1 MKNKQGFLPN
11 LLNKYGIRK
20 LSAGTASL
28 LIGATLVF
36 GINGQVKA
44 AETDNTFSQN
54 EDNKTNDS
62 KSSDEELVKSEDDQ
76 ISNTSADTT
85 LESEFEQNNNP
96 SSIEESTNRND
107 EDTLSQRTST
117 ETETDTHVKSADNQ
131 TTNETTNKNDDNAT
145 TNHTE
150 NTSDESTYQSD
161 DLNTTQHD
169 NSNTNQD
176 TQSTLNPT
184 SKESSNKDEATS
196 STPKES
202 TNIEKTSLSNDTNHQ
217 TTDEVNHSDSN
228 NMTNSTPNDIENEL
242 DTTQLTSHDE
252 SPSPQSDNFTGFT
265 NLMAT
270 PLNLRND
277 NSRINL
283 LAATEDTKPKTY
295 TKPNNSEYSYL
306 LNDLGYDATTVKENS
321 NLRHAGISQSQD
333 NTGSVIKLNLTK
345 WLSLQSNFVNGGKV
359 NLSFAQSDFYTQI
372 ESITLSG
379 VKMDTT
385 NNGQNW
391 SAPINGSTV
400 NSGEIG
406 SVTNHEILITLKNSQ
421 TLSSLG
427 YSNNRPVYLTHT
439 WTTNDGAIAEESIQV
454 ASITPTLDSK
464 APNTTQKSGFTA
476 GRVINK
482 IKYDSSQ
489 KSIKSVHTFK
499 PNENFLQT
507 DYRAVLYVKEQV
519 NKELIPYIDPN
530 SVKLYVS
537 DPDGKPIS
545 QDRYV
550 NGSIDNDGLFDSS
563 KINEISIKNNNTS
576 DQLSNARTSLDKNVF
591 FGTLGQSRSYTISY
605 KLKDGYTLESV
616 ASKVSARETFDS
628 WMEVDYL
635 DSYDSGAP
643 NKRLFGSYASSY
655 IDMIDRI
662 APVAPKANNITT
674 EDTSIKGT
682 AEADTNINLT
692 FSDGRTL
699 NGKVDTN
706 GNFSITIP
714 SDYVLTGKETIKI
727 TSIDKGDNVSPAITI
742 SVIDKTPPAVKAI
755 SNKTQEVNTA
765 FNPFIIEATD
775 NSGDKV
781 MHDVR
786 GLPAGVTFNNS
797 SNMIS
802 GTPTDVGSYTVTVI
816 SRDVKGNETETSF
829 KINVVDT
836 TKPTVESVADQTQEV
851 NTEIEPIKIE
861 ATDNSGQ
868 AVTNKVEG
876 LPDGV
881 TFDEATNTISG
892 TPNEVGSY
900 TVTVT
905 TTDESG
911 NSETTTFTI
920 DVEDTTKPTVEDIA
934 DQTQEVNTEIT
945 PITIESEDNSG
956 RAVMNKVEGLPD
968 GVTFDET
975 TNTISGTP
983 NEVGSY
989 DIKVTTTDESGN
1001 SETTTFTINVEDTTK
1016 PTVEDIADQT
1026 QEVNTEI
1033 TPITIE
1039 SEDNS
1044 GQAVTNKVDGLPNG
1058 VTFDEATNT
1067 ISGTPN
1073 EVGSYDIKVT
1083 TTDESGNV
1091 TETTFTIDVEDTTK
1105 PTVESVA
1112 DQTQEVNTEITPI
1125 TIESED
1131 NSDQAVTNK
1140 VEGLPD
1146 GVTFDETTNTI
1157 SGTPSEVGSYTVTVT
1172 TTDESGNSETTTF
1185 TINVEDT
1192 TKPTVESVAD
1202 QTQEVNTE
1210 ITPITIESEDNS
1222 GQAVTNKVEGL
1233 PDGVTFDEATN
1244 TISGTPSEVGRYDVT
1259 VTTTDESGNSETT
1272 TFSINVEDT
1281 TKPTVE
1287 SVADQTQEVNTEI
1300 TPITIESE
1308 DNSDQ
1313 AVTNKV
1319 EGLPDGVTFDE
1330 TTNTISGTPSEVGSY
1345 TVTVT
1350 TTDESGNSETTTF
1363 TINVEDTTKPT
1374 VESVA
1379 DQTQEV
1385 NTEITPI
1392 TIESEDN
1399 SGQAVTNKV
1408 EGLPDGVTFDEAT
1421 NTISGTPSEVGRY
1434 DVTVTTTDE
1443 SGNSETT
1450 TFSINVEDTTK
1461 PTVEDIADQTQ
1472 EVNTEIEPIKI
1483 EATDNSGQA
1492 VTNKVEGLPAGV
1504 TFDEATNTISGTPNE
1519 VGSYTVTVTTTD
1531 ESGNSET
1538 TTFTIDVKDTTKP
1551 TVESVANQTQEV
1563 NTEIEPIK
1571 IEARD
1576 NSGQAVTNK
1585 VDGLPNGVT
1594 FDETTNTIS
1603 GTPSEV
1609 GSYDIKVTTTDESG
1623 NATETTFTIDVEDT
1637 TKPTVESVADQKQE
1651 VNTEIEPIKIEATD
1665 NSGQA
1670 VTNKVDGLPAGVTFD
1685 EATNTISGTPS
1696 EVGSYTVTVTT
1707 TDESGNATETTFTI
1721 DVEDTTKPTVE
1732 DIADQTQEV
1741 NTEITPIKIEATDN
1755 SGQGVTNKVEG
1766 LPDGVTF
1773 DEAMNTIS
1781 GTPSEVSSYDITV
1794 TTTDESGNSETT
1806 TFTIDVK
1813 DTTKPTVESVADQKQ
1828 EVNTEIEP
1836 IKIEATDNS
1845 GQAVTNKVDGLPA
1858 GVTFDE
1864 ATNTISGTPS
1874 EVGSYT
1880 VTVTTTDESG
1890 NATETTFTI
1899 DVEDTTKP
1907 TVESVADQTQEV
1919 NTEITPITI
1928 ESEDNSG
1935 QAVTNKVEGLPDG
1948 VTFDE
1953 ATNTIS
1959 GTPSEVGSYDITV
1972 TTTDESGNSE
1982 TTTFTIDVEDTT
1994 KPTVESVVDQT
2005 QEVNTEIT
2013 PIKIEATDNSGQ
2025 TVMNKVEGLPDG
2037 VTFDEATNT
2046 ISGTPS
2052 EVGSYTVTVTTTD
2065 ESGNA
2070 TEITFTINVEDTTKP
2085 TVEDIA
2091 DQTQEVNTEITP
2103 IKIEATDNSGQGV
2116 TNKVDG
2122 LPDGVTFDEATNTI
2136 SGTPNEVGSYTV
2148 TVTTTDES
2156 GNATET
2162 TFTINV
2168 EDTTKPTVE
2177 SVVDQT
2183 QEVNTEITPINIE
2196 ATDNSGQA
2204 VTNKVEGLPNGVT
2217 FDETTNTISG
2227 TPNEVGSYGITVTT
2241 TDESGNVTE
2250 TTFTIDVEDTTKP
2263 TVESVADQTQEVNTE
2278 ITPITIESED
2288 NSGQAVTNKVEGLP
2302 DGVTF
2307 DETTNTIS
2315 GTPNEVGSYGITVT
2329 TTDESGNATE
2339 ITFTINVEDTTK
2351 PTVEDIADQTQE
2363 VNTEITPIKIEA
2375 TDNSGQG
2382 VTNKVD
2388 GLPDGVTFDEA
2399 TNTISGTPN
2408 EVGSYTV
2415 TVTTTDES
2423 GNATE
2428 TTFTINVEDTTK
2440 PTVESVVDQTQEVNT
2455 EITPINIEATDNSGQ
2470 AVTNKVE
2477 GLPNGVTFD
2486 ETTNT
2491 ISGTPNE
2498 VGSYGITVTTTDES
2512 GNVTETTFTIDV
2524 EDITKPTVESVADQT
2539 QEINT
2544 EIEPIKIEATDNS
2557 GQVVTNKVDGLPDG
2571 VTFDEATNT
2580 ISGTPNEVGSYGIT
2594 VTTTDES
2601 GNVTETTFTIDVKDT
2616 TKPTVESIA
2625 NQTQEV
2631 NTEITPITI
2640 ESEDNSGQ
2648 AVTNKVEG
2656 LPDGVTFDEATNTIS
2671 GTPSEVGSYTVTVT
2685 TTDESGNATET
2696 TFTINVE
2703 DTTKPTVESVADQTQ
2718 EVNTEIEPIKIE
2730 ATDNSGQMV
2739 TNKVDGLPDGLTF
2752 DEATNTISGTPNE
2765 VGSYGITVTTTDES
2779 GNVTE
2784 TTFTIDVK
2792 DTTKPTVESVA
2803 DQTQEVNT
2811 EIEPIKI
2818 EAKDNSGQAV
2828 TNKVEGLP
2836 DGVTFD
2842 EATNTISGTP
2852 NEVGSYDIK
2861 VTTTDES
2868 GNETETTFTIDVED
2882 TTKPTVESVA
2892 DQTQEVNTEIT
2903 PITIESEDNSGQAIT
2918 NKVEGLPDGVTFD
2931 EATNTIS
2938 GTPNE
2943 VGRYDITVTTT
2954 DESGNETETTF
2965 TINVE
2970 DTTKP
2975 TVESIANQTQEVN
2988 TEITPITIE
2997 SEDNSGQAVTNKV
3010 DGLPDGVTFDE
3021 ATNTISGTPSEVGS
3035 YTVTVTTTDES
3046 GNETETTFT
3055 INVEDTTKPTVES
3068 VADQT
3073 QEVNTEIEPIKIEA
3087 TDNSGQAVTN
3097 KVDGLPDG
3105 LTFDEA
3111 TNTISGTP
3119 NEVGSYG
3126 ITVTT
3131 TDESGNE
3138 TETTFTIDV
3147 KDTTKPTVESV
3158 ADQTQEVNTEIEP
3171 IKIEAKD
3178 NSGQAVTNKVEGLP
3192 DGVTFDEATNTIS
3205 GTPSEVGSYTV
3216 TVTTTDESGNSET
3229 TTFTIEVK
3237 DTTKPTVE
3245 DIADQTQ
3252 EVNTEI
3258 EPIKI
3263 EAKDNSGQAVTNKV
3277 DGLPAGVT
3285 FDEATNTISGTP
3297 TEVGKYLI
3305 TITTIDKDGNTATT
3319 TLTINIIDTTAPE
3332 QPTINK
3338 VTENSTEVSGR
3349 GEPGTIVEVT
3359 FPDGNKVEGKVDSDG
3374 NYHIQVP
3381 SETTLKG
3388 GQPLQVIAIDK
3399 AGNKSESTTTTVIDT
3414 TAPEQPTINKVTEN
3428 STEVSGRG
3436 EPGTIVEVTFPDGN
3450 KVEGK
3455 VDSDGNYHIQ
3465 VPSETTLKGGQPLQ
3479 VIAIDKAGNKS
3490 ESTTTTV
3497 IDTTAPEQP
3506 TINKVTENSTEV
3518 SGRGEPGTIV
3528 EVTFPDGNKVE
3539 GKVDSDGNYHI
3550 QIPSDEKFKV
3560 GQQLIVKVVDEEG
3573 NVSEPS
3579 IATVHEE
3586 DKNSEKPGTVTDT
3599 VTKNNSKSL
3608 KHKASEQQSYHNK
3621 SEKIMSVNK
3630 PTKIVEKDMSTYD
3643 YSRYS
3648 KDISNKNNKSATFEQ
3663 QNVSD
3668 INNNQYSRNKVNQP
3682 VKKSRTNEINKDL
3695 PQTGE
3700 ENLNKSTLFGTLVAS
3715 LGALLLFFK
3724 RRKKDEDGKE

>member
-150 NTSDESTYQSD
+150 STSDESTYQSD

-605 KLKDGYTLESV
+605 KLKDGYTLESI

-802 GTPTDVGSYTVTVI
+802 GTPTDVGLYTVTVI

-868 AVTNKVEG
+868 TVMNKVEG

-892 TPNEVGSY
+892 TPSEVGSY

-911 NSETTTFTI
+911 N
-920 DVEDTTKPTVEDIA
+920 A
-934 DQTQEVNTEIT
+934 
-945 PITIESEDNSG
+945 
-956 RAVMNKVEGLPD
+956 
-968 GVTFDET
+968 
-975 TNTISGTP
+975 
-983 NEVGSY
+983 
-989 DIKVTTTDESGN
+989 
-1001 SETTTFTINVEDTTK
+1001 
-1016 PTVEDIADQT
+1016 
-1026 QEVNTEI
+1026 
-1033 TPITIE
+1033 
-1039 SEDNS
+1039 
-1044 GQAVTNKVDGLPNG
+1044 
-1058 VTFDEATNT
+1058 
-1067 ISGTPN
+1067 
-1073 EVGSYDIKVT
+1073 
-1083 TTDESGNV
+1083 
-1091 TETTFTIDVEDTTK
+1091 TETTFTINVEDTTK

-1125 TIESED
+1125 KIEARD
-1131 NSDQAVTNK
+1131 NSGQAVTNK

-1185 TINVEDT
+1185 TIDVKDT
-1192 TKPTVESVAD
+1192 TKPTVEDIVD

-1222 GQAVTNKVEGL
+1222 G
-1233 PDGVTFDEATN
+1233 
-1244 TISGTPSEVGRYDVT
+1244 
-1259 VTTTDESGNSETT
+1259 
-1272 TFSINVEDT
+1272 
-1281 TKPTVE
+1281 
-1287 SVADQTQEVNTEI
+1287 
-1300 TPITIESE
+1300 
-1308 DNSDQ
+1308 Q

-1363 TINVEDTTKPT
+1363 TIDVEDTTKPT

-1379 DQTQEV
+1379 DQKQEV
-1385 NTEITPI
+1385 NTEIEPI
-1392 TIESEDN
+1392 KIEATDN
-1399 SGQAVTNKV
+1399 SGQGVTNKV
-1408 EGLPDGVTFDEAT
+1408 DGLPAGVTFDEAT
-1421 NTISGTPSEVGRY
+1421 NTISGTPSEVGSY
-1434 DVTVTTTDE
+1434 DIKVTTTDE

-1450 TFSINVEDTTK
+1450 TFTIDVEDTTK

-1472 EVNTEIEPIKI
+1472 EVNTEITPIKI
-1483 EATDNSGQA
+1483 EATDNSGQ
-1492 VTNKVEGLPAGV
+1492 T
-1504 TFDEATNTISGTPNE
+1504 
-1519 VGSYTVTVTTTD
+1519 
-1531 ESGNSET
+1531 
-1538 TTFTIDVKDTTKP
+1538 
-1551 TVESVANQTQEV
+1551 
-1563 NTEIEPIK
+1563 
-1571 IEARD
+1571 
-1576 NSGQAVTNK
+1576 VTNK
-1585 VDGLPNGVT
+1585 VDGLPDGVT
-1594 FDETTNTIS
+1594 FDEATNTIS

-1637 TKPTVESVADQKQE
+1637 SKPTVESVADQTQE
-1651 VNTEIEPIKIEATD
+1651 VNTEITPIKIEARD

-1696 EVGSYTVTVTT
+1696 EVGSYDVTVTT
-1707 TDESGNATETTFTI
+1707 TDESGNATEITFTI
-1721 DVEDTTKPTVE
+1721 NVEDTTKPTVE

-1773 DEAMNTIS
+1773 DETTNTISGTPNEVGSYTVTVTTTDESGNATETTFTIDVEDTTKPTVESIADQTQEINTEIEPIKIEATDNSGQGVTNKVDGLPAGVTFDETTNTIS
-1781 GTPSEVSSYDITV
+1781 GTPSKVGSYDITV

-1806 TFTIDVK
+1806 TFTINVE
-1813 DTTKPTVESVADQKQ
+1813 DTTKPTVESVADQTQEVNTEIEPIKIEAKDNSGQAVTNKVDGLPAGVTYDEVTNTISGTPSEVGSYTVTVTTTDESGNATETTFTIDVKDTTKPTVEDIADQKQEVNTEIEPIKIEATDNSGQAVTNKVEGLPDGVTFDETTNTISGTPSETGSYTVTVTTTDESGNSETTTFTIDVEDTTKPTVESVADQTQEVNTEITPIKIEARDNSGQTVTNKVDGLPNGVTFDETTNTISGTPSEVGSYDIKVTTTDESGNETETTFTIDVEDTTKPTVKDIADQTQ

-1935 QAVTNKVEGLPDG
+1935 QAVTNKVDGLPDG

-1953 ATNTIS
+1953 AANTIS
-1959 GTPSEVGSYDITV
+1959 GTPSEVGSYDIKV
-1972 TTTDESGNSE
+1972 TTTDESGNATE
-1982 TTTFTIDVEDTT
+1982 TTFTIDVEDTS
-1994 KPTVESVVDQT
+1994 KPTVESVANQT

-2025 TVMNKVEGLPDG
+2025 T
-2037 VTFDEATNT
+2037 
-2046 ISGTPS
+2046 
-2052 EVGSYTVTVTTTD
+2052 
-2065 ESGNA
+2065 
-2070 TEITFTINVEDTTKP
+2070 
-2085 TVEDIA
+2085 
-2091 DQTQEVNTEITP
+2091 
-2103 IKIEATDNSGQGV
+2103 
-2116 TNKVDG
+2116 
-2122 LPDGVTFDEATNTI
+2122 
-2136 SGTPNEVGSYTV
+2136 
-2148 TVTTTDES
+2148 
-2156 GNATET
+2156 
-2162 TFTINV
+2162 
-2168 EDTTKPTVE
+2168 
-2177 SVVDQT
+2177 
-2183 QEVNTEITPINIE
+2183 
-2196 ATDNSGQA
+2196 
-2204 VTNKVEGLPNGVT
+2204 
-2217 FDETTNTISG
+2217 
-2227 TPNEVGSYGITVTT
+2227 
-2241 TDESGNVTE
+2241 
-2250 TTFTIDVEDTTKP
+2250 
-2263 TVESVADQTQEVNTE
+2263 
-2278 ITPITIESED
+2278 
-2288 NSGQAVTNKVEGLP
+2288 
-2302 DGVTF
+2302 
-2307 DETTNTIS
+2307 
-2315 GTPNEVGSYGITVT
+2315 
-2329 TTDESGNATE
+2329 
-2339 ITFTINVEDTTK
+2339 
-2351 PTVEDIADQTQE
+2351 
-2363 VNTEITPIKIEA
+2363 
-2375 TDNSGQG
+2375 
-2382 VTNKVD
+2382 
-2388 GLPDGVTFDEA
+2388 
-2399 TNTISGTPN
+2399 
-2408 EVGSYTV
+2408 
-2415 TVTTTDES
+2415 
-2423 GNATE
+2423 
-2428 TTFTINVEDTTK
+2428 
-2440 PTVESVVDQTQEVNT
+2440 
-2455 EITPINIEATDNSGQ
+2455 
-2470 AVTNKVE
+2470 
-2477 GLPNGVTFD
+2477 
-2486 ETTNT
+2486 
-2491 ISGTPNE
+2491 
-2498 VGSYGITVTTTDES
+2498 
-2512 GNVTETTFTIDV
+2512 
-2524 EDITKPTVESVADQT
+2524 
-2539 QEINT
+2539 
-2544 EIEPIKIEATDNS
+2544 
-2557 GQVVTNKVDGLPDG
+2557 
-2571 VTFDEATNT
+2571 
-2580 ISGTPNEVGSYGIT
+2580 
-2594 VTTTDES
+2594 
-2601 GNVTETTFTIDVKDT
+2601 
-2616 TKPTVESIA
+2616 
-2625 NQTQEV
+2625 
-2631 NTEITPITI
+2631 
-2640 ESEDNSGQ
+2640 
-2648 AVTNKVEG
+2648 
-2656 LPDGVTFDEATNTIS
+2656 
-2671 GTPSEVGSYTVTVT
+2671 
-2685 TTDESGNATET
+2685 
-2696 TFTINVE
+2696 
-2703 DTTKPTVESVADQTQ
+2703 
-2718 EVNTEIEPIKIE
+2718 
-2730 ATDNSGQMV
+2730 
-2739 TNKVDGLPDGLTF
+2739 
-2752 DEATNTISGTPNE
+2752 
-2765 VGSYGITVTTTDES
+2765 
-2779 GNVTE
+2779 
-2784 TTFTIDVK
+2784 
-2792 DTTKPTVESVA
+2792 
-2803 DQTQEVNT
+2803 
-2811 EIEPIKI
+2811 
-2818 EAKDNSGQAV
+2818 V

-2868 GNETETTFTIDVED
+2868 GNATETTFTINVED
-2882 TTKPTVESVA
+2882 TTKPTVEDIA

-2903 PITIESEDNSGQAIT
+2903 PITIESEDNSGQAVT
-2918 NKVEGLPDGVTFD
+2918 NKVDGLPAGVTFDEATNTINGTPSEVGSYDVTVTTTDESGNSETTIFTIDVKDTTKPTVESVADQTQEVNTEIEPIKIEARDNSGQAVTNKVDGLPAGVTFD

-2943 VGRYDITVTTT
+2943 VGSYDIKVTTTDESGNSETTIFTIDVKDTTKPTVESVADQTQEVNTEIESIKIEARDNSGQAVTNKVDGLPAGVTFDEATNTISGTPNEVGSYDIKVTTTDESGNSETTIFTIDVKDTTKPTVESVADQTQEVNTEIESIKIEARDNSGQAVTNKVDGLPAGVTFDEATNTISGTPSEVGSYTVTVTTT
-2954 DESGNETETTF
+2954 DESGNSETTTFTIDVEDTTKPTVEDIADQTQEVNTEIDPIKIEATDNSGQAITNKVDGLPDGVTFDEVTNTISGTPSKVGSYTVTVTTTDESGNSETTTFTIDVEDTSKPTVESVADQTQEVNTEIEPIKIEATDNSGQAVTNKVDGLPDGVTFDETTNTISGTPSEVGSYDVTVTTTDESGNATETTF

-3046 GNETETTFT
+3046 GNSETTTFT
-3055 INVEDTTKPTVES
+3055 IEVKDTTKPTVES

-3105 LTFDEA
+3105 VTFDEA

-3131 TDESGNE
+3131 TDESGNV

-3399 AGNKSESTTTTVIDT
+3399 AGNKSET
-3414 TAPEQPTINKVTEN
+3414 
-3428 STEVSGRG
+3428 
-3436 EPGTIVEVTFPDGN
+3436 
-3450 KVEGK
+3450 
-3455 VDSDGNYHIQ
+3455 
-3465 VPSETTLKGGQPLQ
+3465 
-3479 VIAIDKAGNKS
+3479 
-3490 ESTTTTV
+3490 TTTTV

>member
-150 NTSDESTYQSD
+150 STSDESTYQSD

-464 APNTTQKSGFTA
+464 APNTTQESGFTA

-507 DYRAVLYVKEQV
+507 DYRAVLYIKEQV

-868 AVTNKVEG
+868 AVTNKVDG
-876 LPDGV
+876 LPNGV

-911 NSETTTFTI
+911 N
-920 DVEDTTKPTVEDIA
+920 A
-934 DQTQEVNTEIT
+934 TE
-945 PITIESEDNSG
+945 
-956 RAVMNKVEGLPD
+956 
-968 GVTFDET
+968 
-975 TNTISGTP
+975 
-983 NEVGSY
+983 
-989 DIKVTTTDESGN
+989 
-1001 SETTTFTINVEDTTK
+1001 TTFTINVEDTTK
-1016 PTVEDIADQT
+1016 PTVESVVDQT

-1033 TPITIE
+1033 EPIKIE
-1039 SEDNS
+1039 ATDNS
-1044 GQAVTNKVDGLPNG
+1044 GQAVTNKVDGLPAG

-1067 ISGTPN
+1067 ISGTPS
-1073 EVGSYDIKVT
+1073 EVGSYDVTVT

-1091 TETTFTIDVEDTTK
+1091 TETTFTIDVVDTTK
-1105 PTVESVA
+1105 PTVESIA
-1112 DQTQEVNTEITPI
+1112 N
-1125 TIESED
+1125 
-1131 NSDQAVTNK
+1131 
-1140 VEGLPD
+1140 
-1146 GVTFDETTNTI
+1146 
-1157 SGTPSEVGSYTVTVT
+1157 
-1172 TTDESGNSETTTF
+1172 
-1185 TINVEDT
+1185 
-1192 TKPTVESVAD
+1192 

-1244 TISGTPSEVGRYDVT
+1244 TISGTPSEVGRYDIT
-1259 VTTTDESGNSETT
+1259 VTTIDESGNATETT
-1272 TFSINVEDT
+1272 FTIDVKDT

-1287 SVADQTQEVNTEI
+1287 SIANQTQEVNTEI
-1300 TPITIESE
+1300 EPIKIEAR
-1308 DNSDQ
+1308 DNSGQ

-1330 TTNTISGTPSEVGSY
+1330 ATNTISGTPNEVGRY
-1345 TVTVT
+1345 DIKVT
-1350 TTDESGNSETTTF
+1350 TTDESGNATETTF
-1363 TINVEDTTKPT
+1363 TIDVEDTTKPT
-1374 VESVA
+1374 VESIA

-1385 NTEITPI
+1385 NTEIDPI
-1392 TIESEDN
+1392 KIEATDN

-1434 DVTVTTTDE
+1434 DIKVTTTDESGNVTETTFTINVEDTTKPTVESIADQTQEVNTEITPIKIEARDNSGQAVTNKVEGLPDGVTFDEATNTISGTPSEVGSYDVTVTTTDE
-1443 SGNSETT
+1443 SGNATEI
-1450 TFSINVEDTTK
+1450 TFTINVEDTTK

-1472 EVNTEIEPIKI
+1472 EVNTEITPIKIEARDNSGQGVTNKVEGLPDGVTFDETTNTISGTPNEVGSYTVTVTTTDESGNATETTFTINVEDTTKPTVESVADQTQEVNTEITPIKIEARDNSGQAVTNKVEGLPDGVTFDEATNTISGTPSEVGSYDITVTTTDERGNATETTFTINVEDTTKPTVEDIANQTQEVNTEIDPIKI

-1504 TFDEATNTISGTPNE
+1504 TFDEATNTISGTPSE
-1519 VGSYTVTVTTTD
+1519 VGSYTVTVTTTDESGNATETTFTINVEDTTKPTVEDIADQTQEVNTEIEPIKIEARDNSGQAVMNKVEGLPNGVTFDETTNTISGTPSEVGSYDVTVTTTDESGNVTETTFTIDVEDTTKPTVEDIADQTQEVNTEIEPIKIEARDNSGQAVTNKVDGLPAGVTFDEATNTISGTPSEVGRYDITVTTIDESGNATETTFTIDVKDTTKPTVESIANQTQEVNTEIEPIKIEATDNSGQAVTNKVDGLPDGVTFDEATNTISGTPSEVGRYDITVTTTDESGNATETTFTIDVEDTTKPTVEDIADQTQEVNTEITPIKIEATDNSGQGVTNKVDGLPAGVTFDETTNTISGTPSEVGSYDITVTTTD

-1551 TVESVANQTQEV
+1551 TVESVADQTQEV

-1571 IEARD
+1571 IESED
-1576 NSGQAVTNK
+1576 NSGRAVMNK
-1585 VDGLPNGVT
+1585 VEGLPDGVT

-1623 NATETTFTIDVEDT
+1623 NATETTFTIDVKDTTKPTVESVADQTQEVNTEITPINIEATDNGGQAVTNKVDGLPDGVTFDETTNTISGTPSEVGSYDITVTTTDESGNSETTTFTIEVKDTTKPTVEDIADQTQEVNTEIEPIKIEAKDNSGQAVTNKVEGLPDGVTFDEATNTISGTPSEVGSYTVTVTTTDESGNATETTFTIDVEDTTKPTVEDIADQTQEVNTEITPIKIEATDNSGQTVTNKVEGLPDGVTFDEATNTISGTPSEVGRYDITVTTTDESGNATETTFTIDVEDT
-1637 TKPTVESVADQKQE
+1637 TKPTVESVADQTQE

-1670 VTNKVDGLPAGVTFD
+1670 VTNKVDGLPDGVTFDEVTNTISGTPSKVGSYTVTVTTTDESGNATETTFTIDVEDTTKPTVESVANQTQEVNTEIEPIKIEATDNSGQAVTNKVDGLPDGVTFDEATNTISGRPSEVGSYDITVTTTDESGNATETTFTIDVEDTTKPTVESVADQTQEVNTEIEPIKIEATDNSGQAVTNKVDGLPDGVTFDEATNTISGRPSEVGSYDITVTTTDESGNETTTFTIDVEDTSKPTVESVADQTQEVNTEITPIKIEATDNSGQTVTNKVEGLPDGVTFDEATNTISGTPSEVGRYDITVTTTDESGNVTETTFTIDVEDTTKPTVESVADQTQEVNTEITPINIEATDNGGQAVTNKVEGLPDGVTFD

-1755 SGQGVTNKVEG
+1755 SGQGVTNKVDG

-1773 DEAMNTIS
+1773 DET
-1781 GTPSEVSSYDITV
+1781 
-1794 TTTDESGNSETT
+1794 
-1806 TFTIDVK
+1806 
-1813 DTTKPTVESVADQKQ
+1813 
-1828 EVNTEIEP
+1828 
-1836 IKIEATDNS
+1836 
-1845 GQAVTNKVDGLPA
+1845 
-1858 GVTFDE
+1858 
-1864 ATNTISGTPS
+1864 TNTISGTPS

-1890 NATETTFTI
+1890 NA
-1899 DVEDTTKP
+1899 
-1907 TVESVADQTQEV
+1907 
-1919 NTEITPITI
+1919 
-1928 ESEDNSG
+1928 
-1935 QAVTNKVEGLPDG
+1935 
-1948 VTFDE
+1948 
-1953 ATNTIS
+1953 
-1959 GTPSEVGSYDITV
+1959 
-1972 TTTDESGNSE
+1972 
-1982 TTTFTIDVEDTT
+1982 
-1994 KPTVESVVDQT
+1994 
-2005 QEVNTEIT
+2005 
-2013 PIKIEATDNSGQ
+2013 
-2025 TVMNKVEGLPDG
+2025 
-2037 VTFDEATNT
+2037 
-2046 ISGTPS
+2046 
-2052 EVGSYTVTVTTTD
+2052 
-2065 ESGNA
+2065 
-2070 TEITFTINVEDTTKP
+2070 
-2085 TVEDIA
+2085 
-2091 DQTQEVNTEITP
+2091 
-2103 IKIEATDNSGQGV
+2103 
-2116 TNKVDG
+2116 
-2122 LPDGVTFDEATNTI
+2122 
-2136 SGTPNEVGSYTV
+2136 
-2148 TVTTTDES
+2148 
-2156 GNATET
+2156 
-2162 TFTINV
+2162 
-2168 EDTTKPTVE
+2168 
-2177 SVVDQT
+2177 
-2183 QEVNTEITPINIE
+2183 
-2196 ATDNSGQA
+2196 
-2204 VTNKVEGLPNGVT
+2204 
-2217 FDETTNTISG
+2217 
-2227 TPNEVGSYGITVTT
+2227 
-2241 TDESGNVTE
+2241 
-2250 TTFTIDVEDTTKP
+2250 
-2263 TVESVADQTQEVNTE
+2263 
-2278 ITPITIESED
+2278 
-2288 NSGQAVTNKVEGLP
+2288 
-2302 DGVTF
+2302 
-2307 DETTNTIS
+2307 
-2315 GTPNEVGSYGITVT
+2315 
-2329 TTDESGNATE
+2329 
-2339 ITFTINVEDTTK
+2339 
-2351 PTVEDIADQTQE
+2351 
-2363 VNTEITPIKIEA
+2363 
-2375 TDNSGQG
+2375 
-2382 VTNKVD
+2382 
-2388 GLPDGVTFDEA
+2388 
-2399 TNTISGTPN
+2399 
-2408 EVGSYTV
+2408 
-2415 TVTTTDES
+2415 
-2423 GNATE
+2423 
-2428 TTFTINVEDTTK
+2428 
-2440 PTVESVVDQTQEVNT
+2440 
-2455 EITPINIEATDNSGQ
+2455 
-2470 AVTNKVE
+2470 
-2477 GLPNGVTFD
+2477 
-2486 ETTNT
+2486 
-2491 ISGTPNE
+2491 
-2498 VGSYGITVTTTDES
+2498 
-2512 GNVTETTFTIDV
+2512 
-2524 EDITKPTVESVADQT
+2524 
-2539 QEINT
+2539 
-2544 EIEPIKIEATDNS
+2544 
-2557 GQVVTNKVDGLPDG
+2557 
-2571 VTFDEATNT
+2571 
-2580 ISGTPNEVGSYGIT
+2580 
-2594 VTTTDES
+2594 
-2601 GNVTETTFTIDVKDT
+2601 
-2616 TKPTVESIA
+2616 
-2625 NQTQEV
+2625 
-2631 NTEITPITI
+2631 
-2640 ESEDNSGQ
+2640 
-2648 AVTNKVEG
+2648 
-2656 LPDGVTFDEATNTIS
+2656 
-2671 GTPSEVGSYTVTVT
+2671 
-2685 TTDESGNATET
+2685 
-2696 TFTINVE
+2696 
-2703 DTTKPTVESVADQTQ
+2703 
-2718 EVNTEIEPIKIE
+2718 
-2730 ATDNSGQMV
+2730 
-2739 TNKVDGLPDGLTF
+2739 
-2752 DEATNTISGTPNE
+2752 
-2765 VGSYGITVTTTDES
+2765 
-2779 GNVTE
+2779 
-2784 TTFTIDVK
+2784 
-2792 DTTKPTVESVA
+2792 
-2803 DQTQEVNT
+2803 
-2811 EIEPIKI
+2811 
-2818 EAKDNSGQAV
+2818 
-2828 TNKVEGLP
+2828 
-2836 DGVTFD
+2836 
-2842 EATNTISGTP
+2842 
-2852 NEVGSYDIK
+2852 
-2861 VTTTDES
+2861 
-2868 GNETETTFTIDVED
+2868 
-2882 TTKPTVESVA
+2882 
-2892 DQTQEVNTEIT
+2892 
-2903 PITIESEDNSGQAIT
+2903 
-2918 NKVEGLPDGVTFD
+2918 
-2931 EATNTIS
+2931 
-2938 GTPNE
+2938 
-2943 VGRYDITVTTT
+2943 
-2954 DESGNETETTF
+2954 TETTF

-3046 GNETETTFT
+3046 GNATETTFT
-3055 INVEDTTKPTVES
+3055 INVEDTTKPTVEDI
-3068 VADQT
+3068 ADQT
-3073 QEVNTEIEPIKIEA
+3073 QEVNTEITPINIEA
-3087 TDNSGQAVTN
+3087 TDNGGQAVTN

-3105 LTFDEA
+3105 VTFDET

-3119 NEVGSYG
+3119 N
-3126 ITVTT
+3126 
-3131 TDESGNE
+3131 
-3138 TETTFTIDV
+3138 
-3147 KDTTKPTVESV
+3147 
-3158 ADQTQEVNTEIEP
+3158 
-3171 IKIEAKD
+3171 
-3178 NSGQAVTNKVEGLP
+3178 
-3192 DGVTFDEATNTIS
+3192 
-3205 GTPSEVGSYTV
+3205 EVGSYTV

-3277 DGLPAGVT
+3277 EGLPAGVT

-3399 AGNKSESTTTTVIDT
+3399 AGNKSET
-3414 TAPEQPTINKVTEN
+3414 
-3428 STEVSGRG
+3428 
-3436 EPGTIVEVTFPDGN
+3436 
-3450 KVEGK
+3450 
-3455 VDSDGNYHIQ
+3455 
-3465 VPSETTLKGGQPLQ
+3465 
-3479 VIAIDKAGNKS
+3479 
-3490 ESTTTTV
+3490 TTTTV

>member
-76 ISNTSADTT
+76 TSNTSTDTT

-150 NTSDESTYQSD
+150 STSDESTYQSD

-202 TNIEKTSLSNDTNHQ
+202 NNIEKTSLSNDTNHQ

-277 NSRINL
+277 NPRINL

-576 DQLSNARTSLDKNVF
+576 DQLSNARTNLDKNAF
-591 FGTLGQSRSYTISY
+591 FGPLGQSRSYTISY
-605 KLKDGYTLESV
+605 KLKDGYTLESI

-643 NKRLFGSYASSY
+643 NKRLLGSYASSY

-662 APVAPKANNITT
+662 PPVAPKANNITT

-692 FSDGRTL
+692 FNDGRTL
-699 NGKVDTN
+699 NGKVDSN

-727 TSIDKGDNVSPAITI
+727 TSIDKGANVSPAITI

-816 SRDVKGNETETSF
+816 SRDVKGNETKTSF

-836 TKPTVESVADQTQEV
+836 TKPTVESVADQTQEVNTEITPIKIEATDNSGQGVTNKVDGLPDGVTFDEATNTISGTPSEVGSYDIKVTTTDESGNATETTFTINVEDTTKPTVEDIADQTQEVNTEITPIKIEATDNSGQAVTNKVEGLPDGVTFDEATNTISGTPSEVGRYDIKVTTTDESGNVTETTFTINVEDTTKPTVESVVDQTQEV

-892 TPNEVGSY
+892 TPSEVG
-900 TVTVT
+900 
-905 TTDESG
+905 
-911 NSETTTFTI
+911 
-920 DVEDTTKPTVEDIA
+920 
-934 DQTQEVNTEIT
+934 
-945 PITIESEDNSG
+945 
-956 RAVMNKVEGLPD
+956 R
-968 GVTFDET
+968 
-975 TNTISGTP
+975 
-983 NEVGSY
+983 
-989 DIKVTTTDESGN
+989 
-1001 SETTTFTINVEDTTK
+1001 
-1016 PTVEDIADQT
+1016 
-1026 QEVNTEI
+1026 
-1033 TPITIE
+1033 
-1039 SEDNS
+1039 
-1044 GQAVTNKVDGLPNG
+1044 
-1058 VTFDEATNT
+1058 
-1067 ISGTPN
+1067 
-1073 EVGSYDIKVT
+1073 YDIKVT

-1091 TETTFTIDVEDTTK
+1091 TETTFTINVEDTTK
-1105 PTVESVA
+1105 PTVESVV
-1112 DQTQEVNTEITPI
+1112 DQTQEVNTEIEPI
-1125 TIESED
+1125 KIEATD
-1131 NSDQAVTNK
+1131 NSGQAVTNK
-1140 VEGLPD
+1140 VDGLPA
-1146 GVTFDETTNTI
+1146 GVTFDEATNTI
-1157 SGTPSEVGSYTVTVT
+1157 SGTPSEVGSYDVTVT
-1172 TTDESGNSETTTF
+1172 TTDESGNVTETTF
-1185 TINVEDT
+1185 TIDVVDT
-1192 TKPTVESVAD
+1192 TKPTVESIAN

-1244 TISGTPSEVGRYDVT
+1244 TISGTPSEVGRYDIT
-1259 VTTTDESGNSETT
+1259 VTTIDESGN
-1272 TFSINVEDT
+1272 
-1281 TKPTVE
+1281 
-1287 SVADQTQEVNTEI
+1287 ATE
-1300 TPITIESE
+1300 
-1308 DNSDQ
+1308 
-1313 AVTNKV
+1313 
-1319 EGLPDGVTFDE
+1319 
-1330 TTNTISGTPSEVGSY
+1330 
-1345 TVTVT
+1345 
-1350 TTDESGNSETTTF
+1350 
-1363 TINVEDTTKPT
+1363 
-1374 VESVA
+1374 
-1379 DQTQEV
+1379 
-1385 NTEITPI
+1385 
-1392 TIESEDN
+1392 
-1399 SGQAVTNKV
+1399 
-1408 EGLPDGVTFDEAT
+1408 
-1421 NTISGTPSEVGRY
+1421 
-1434 DVTVTTTDE
+1434 
-1443 SGNSETT
+1443 
-1450 TFSINVEDTTK
+1450 
-1461 PTVEDIADQTQ
+1461 
-1472 EVNTEIEPIKI
+1472 
-1483 EATDNSGQA
+1483 
-1492 VTNKVEGLPAGV
+1492 
-1504 TFDEATNTISGTPNE
+1504 
-1519 VGSYTVTVTTTD
+1519 
-1531 ESGNSET
+1531 

-1551 TVESVANQTQEV
+1551 TVESIANQTQEV

-1585 VDGLPNGVT
+1585 VDGLPDGVT
-1594 FDETTNTIS
+1594 FDEATNTISGTPSEVGSYDVTVTTTDESGNSETTTFTIEVKDTTKPMVESVADQTQEVNTEIEPIKIEAKDNSGQTVTNKVEGLPDGVTFDEATNTISGTPSEVGSYDVTVTTTDESGNVTETTFTIDVEDTTKPTVEDIADQTQEVNTEIEPIKIEARDNSGQAVTNKVDGLPAGVTFDEATNTISGTPNEVGNYDITVTTTDESGNVTETTFTIDVEDTTKPTVESIADQTQEVNTEIDPIKIEATDNSGQAVTNKVDGLPDGVTFDEATNTIS

-1637 TKPTVESVADQKQE
+1637 TKPTVEDIANQTQE
-1651 VNTEIEPIKIEATD
+1651 VNTEIDPIKIEATD

-1670 VTNKVDGLPAGVTFD
+1670 VTNKVEGLPAGVTFD

-1721 DVEDTTKPTVE
+1721 NVEDTTKPTVE

-1741 NTEITPIKIEATDN
+1741 NTEIEPIKIEARDN
-1755 SGQGVTNKVEG
+1755 SGQAVMNKVEG
-1766 LPDGVTF
+1766 LPNGVTF
-1773 DEAMNTIS
+1773 DET
-1781 GTPSEVSSYDITV
+1781 
-1794 TTTDESGNSETT
+1794 
-1806 TFTIDVK
+1806 
-1813 DTTKPTVESVADQKQ
+1813 
-1828 EVNTEIEP
+1828 
-1836 IKIEATDNS
+1836 
-1845 GQAVTNKVDGLPA
+1845 
-1858 GVTFDE
+1858 
-1864 ATNTISGTPS
+1864 TNTISGTPS
-1874 EVGSYT
+1874 EVGSYDI
-1880 VTVTTTDESG
+1880 TVTTTDESG

-1907 TVESVADQTQEV
+1907 TVEDIADQTQEV

-1994 KPTVESVVDQT
+1994 KPTVEDIADQTQEVNTEITPIKIEATDNSGQAVTNKVDGLPAGVTFDETTNTISGIPSEVGSYDITVTTTDESGNSETTTFTIDVKDTTKPTVESVADQTQEVNTEIEPIKIESEDNSGQTVTNKVDGLPDGVTFDETTNTISGTPSEVGSYDVTVTTTDESGNSETTTFTIDVEDTTKPTVESVADQTQEVNTEIEPIKIEATDNSGQAVTNKVDGLPDGVTFDEATNTISGTPSEVGSYDITVTTTDESGNATETTFTINVEDTSKPTVESVADQTQEVNTEIEPIKIEATDNSGQAVTNKVDGLPDGVTFDEATNTISGTPSEVGSYDITVTTTDESGNSETTTFTIDVEDTSKPTVESVADQT

-2025 TVMNKVEGLPDG
+2025 TVTNKVEGLPDG

-2052 EVGSYTVTVTTTD
+2052 EVGSYD
-2065 ESGNA
+2065 
-2070 TEITFTINVEDTTKP
+2070 
-2085 TVEDIA
+2085 
-2091 DQTQEVNTEITP
+2091 
-2103 IKIEATDNSGQGV
+2103 
-2116 TNKVDG
+2116 
-2122 LPDGVTFDEATNTI
+2122 
-2136 SGTPNEVGSYTV
+2136 
-2148 TVTTTDES
+2148 
-2156 GNATET
+2156 
-2162 TFTINV
+2162 
-2168 EDTTKPTVE
+2168 
-2177 SVVDQT
+2177 
-2183 QEVNTEITPINIE
+2183 
-2196 ATDNSGQA
+2196 
-2204 VTNKVEGLPNGVT
+2204 
-2217 FDETTNTISG
+2217 
-2227 TPNEVGSYGITVTT
+2227 ITVTT

-2278 ITPITIESED
+2278 ITPI
-2288 NSGQAVTNKVEGLP
+2288 
-2302 DGVTF
+2302 
-2307 DETTNTIS
+2307 
-2315 GTPNEVGSYGITVT
+2315 
-2329 TTDESGNATE
+2329 
-2339 ITFTINVEDTTK
+2339 
-2351 PTVEDIADQTQE
+2351 
-2363 VNTEITPIKIEA
+2363 
-2375 TDNSGQG
+2375 
-2382 VTNKVD
+2382 
-2388 GLPDGVTFDEA
+2388 
-2399 TNTISGTPN
+2399 
-2408 EVGSYTV
+2408 
-2415 TVTTTDES
+2415 
-2423 GNATE
+2423 
-2428 TTFTINVEDTTK
+2428 
-2440 PTVESVVDQTQEVNT
+2440 
-2455 EITPINIEATDNSGQ
+2455 NIEATDNG
-2470 AVTNKVE
+2470 
-2477 GLPNGVTFD
+2477 
-2486 ETTNT
+2486 
-2491 ISGTPNE
+2491 
-2498 VGSYGITVTTTDES
+2498 
-2512 GNVTETTFTIDV
+2512 
-2524 EDITKPTVESVADQT
+2524 
-2539 QEINT
+2539 
-2544 EIEPIKIEATDNS
+2544 
-2557 GQVVTNKVDGLPDG
+2557 
-2571 VTFDEATNT
+2571 
-2580 ISGTPNEVGSYGIT
+2580 
-2594 VTTTDES
+2594 
-2601 GNVTETTFTIDVKDT
+2601 
-2616 TKPTVESIA
+2616 
-2625 NQTQEV
+2625 
-2631 NTEITPITI
+2631 
-2640 ESEDNSGQ
+2640 GQ

-2696 TFTINVE
+2696 TFTIDVE
-2703 DTTKPTVESVADQTQ
+2703 DTTKPTVED
-2718 EVNTEIEPIKIE
+2718 I
-2730 ATDNSGQMV
+2730 
-2739 TNKVDGLPDGLTF
+2739 
-2752 DEATNTISGTPNE
+2752 
-2765 VGSYGITVTTTDES
+2765 
-2779 GNVTE
+2779 
-2784 TTFTIDVK
+2784 
-2792 DTTKPTVESVA
+2792 A

-2842 EATNTISGTP
+2842 ETTNTISGTP
-2852 NEVGSYDIK
+2852 SEVGSYDIT

-2868 GNETETTFTIDVED
+2868 GNVTETTFTIDVED
-2882 TTKPTVESVA
+2882 TTKPTVEDIA
-2892 DQTQEVNTEIT
+2892 DQTQEI
-2903 PITIESEDNSGQAIT
+2903 
-2918 NKVEGLPDGVTFD
+2918 
-2931 EATNTIS
+2931 
-2938 GTPNE
+2938 
-2943 VGRYDITVTTT
+2943 
-2954 DESGNETETTF
+2954 
-2965 TINVE
+2965 
-2970 DTTKP
+2970 
-2975 TVESIANQTQEVN
+2975 
-2988 TEITPITIE
+2988 
-2997 SEDNSGQAVTNKV
+2997 
-3010 DGLPDGVTFDE
+3010 
-3021 ATNTISGTPSEVGS
+3021 
-3035 YTVTVTTTDES
+3035 
-3046 GNETETTFT
+3046 
-3055 INVEDTTKPTVES
+3055 
-3068 VADQT
+3068 
-3073 QEVNTEIEPIKIEA
+3073 NTEIEPIKIEA
-3087 TDNSGQAVTN
+3087 T
-3097 KVDGLPDG
+3097 
-3105 LTFDEA
+3105 
-3111 TNTISGTP
+3111 
-3119 NEVGSYG
+3119 
-3126 ITVTT
+3126 
-3131 TDESGNE
+3131 
-3138 TETTFTIDV
+3138 
-3147 KDTTKPTVESV
+3147 
-3158 ADQTQEVNTEIEP
+3158 
-3171 IKIEAKD
+3171 D

-3277 DGLPAGVT
+3277 EGLPAGVT

-3399 AGNKSESTTTTVIDT
+3399 AGNKSET
-3414 TAPEQPTINKVTEN
+3414 
-3428 STEVSGRG
+3428 
-3436 EPGTIVEVTFPDGN
+3436 
-3450 KVEGK
+3450 
-3455 VDSDGNYHIQ
+3455 
-3465 VPSETTLKGGQPLQ
+3465 
-3479 VIAIDKAGNKS
+3479 
-3490 ESTTTTV
+3490 TTTTV

>member
-150 NTSDESTYQSD
+150 STSDESTYQSD

-605 KLKDGYTLESV
+605 KLKDGYTLESI

-699 NGKVDTN
+699 NAKVDTN

-802 GTPTDVGSYTVTVI
+802 GTPTDVGLYTVTVI

-868 AVTNKVEG
+868 TVMNKVEG

-892 TPNEVGSY
+892 TPSEVGSY

-911 NSETTTFTI
+911 N
-920 DVEDTTKPTVEDIA
+920 A
-934 DQTQEVNTEIT
+934 
-945 PITIESEDNSG
+945 
-956 RAVMNKVEGLPD
+956 
-968 GVTFDET
+968 
-975 TNTISGTP
+975 
-983 NEVGSY
+983 
-989 DIKVTTTDESGN
+989 
-1001 SETTTFTINVEDTTK
+1001 
-1016 PTVEDIADQT
+1016 
-1026 QEVNTEI
+1026 
-1033 TPITIE
+1033 
-1039 SEDNS
+1039 
-1044 GQAVTNKVDGLPNG
+1044 
-1058 VTFDEATNT
+1058 
-1067 ISGTPN
+1067 
-1073 EVGSYDIKVT
+1073 
-1083 TTDESGNV
+1083 
-1091 TETTFTIDVEDTTK
+1091 TETTFTINVEDTTK

-1112 DQTQEVNTEITPI
+1112 DQTQEVNTEIEPI
-1125 TIESED
+1125 KIEARD
-1131 NSDQAVTNK
+1131 NSGQAVTNK

-1185 TINVEDT
+1185 TIDVKDT
-1192 TKPTVESVAD
+1192 TKPTVEDIVD

-1222 GQAVTNKVEGL
+1222 G
-1233 PDGVTFDEATN
+1233 
-1244 TISGTPSEVGRYDVT
+1244 
-1259 VTTTDESGNSETT
+1259 
-1272 TFSINVEDT
+1272 
-1281 TKPTVE
+1281 
-1287 SVADQTQEVNTEI
+1287 
-1300 TPITIESE
+1300 
-1308 DNSDQ
+1308 Q

-1363 TINVEDTTKPT
+1363 TIDVEDTTKPT
-1374 VESVA
+1374 VESVADQKQEVNTEIEPIKIEATDNSGQGVTNKVDGLPAGVTFDEATNTISGTPSEVGSYDIKVTTTDESGNSETTTFTIDVEDTTKPTVEDIADQTQEVNTEITPIKIEATDNSGQTVTNKVDGLPDGVTFDEATNTISGTPSEVGSYDIKVTTTDESGNATETTFTIDVEDTSKPTVESVADQTQEVNTEIEPIKIEARDNSGQAVTNKVDGLPAGVTFDEATNTISGTPSEVGSYDVTVTTTDESGNATEITFTINVEDTTKPTVEDIA

-1408 EGLPDGVTFDEAT
+1408 EGLPDGVTFDETTNTISGTPNEVGSYTVTVTTTDESGNATETTFTIDVEDTTKPTVESIADQTQEINTEIEPIKIEATDNSGQAVTNKVDGLPAGVTFDETT
-1421 NTISGTPSEVGRY
+1421 NTISGTPSKVGSY
-1434 DVTVTTTDE
+1434 DITVTTTDE

-1450 TFSINVEDTTK
+1450 TFTINVEDTTKPTVESVADQTQEVNTEIEPIKIEAKDNSGQAVTNKVDGLPAGVTYDEVTNTISGTPSEVGSYTVTVTTTDESGNATETTFTIDVKDTTK
-1461 PTVEDIADQTQ
+1461 PTVEDIADQKQ

-1492 VTNKVEGLPAGV
+1492 VTNKVEGLPDGV
-1504 TFDEATNTISGTPNE
+1504 TFDETTNTISGTPSE
-1519 VGSYTVTVTTTD
+1519 TGSYTVTVTTTD

-1538 TTFTIDVKDTTKP
+1538 TTFTIDVEDTTKP
-1551 TVESVANQTQEV
+1551 TVESVADQTQEV
-1563 NTEIEPIK
+1563 NTEITPIK

-1576 NSGQAVTNK
+1576 NSGQTVTNK

-1623 NATETTFTIDVEDT
+1623 NETETTFTIDVEDT
-1637 TKPTVESVADQKQE
+1637 TKPTVK
-1651 VNTEIEPIKIEATD
+1651 
-1665 NSGQA
+1665 
-1670 VTNKVDGLPAGVTFD
+1670 
-1685 EATNTISGTPS
+1685 
-1696 EVGSYTVTVTT
+1696 
-1707 TDESGNATETTFTI
+1707 
-1721 DVEDTTKPTVE
+1721 
-1732 DIADQTQEV
+1732 DIADQT
-1741 NTEITPIKIEATDN
+1741 
-1755 SGQGVTNKVEG
+1755 
-1766 LPDGVTF
+1766 
-1773 DEAMNTIS
+1773 
-1781 GTPSEVSSYDITV
+1781 
-1794 TTTDESGNSETT
+1794 
-1806 TFTIDVK
+1806 
-1813 DTTKPTVESVADQKQ
+1813 Q

-1935 QAVTNKVEGLPDG
+1935 QAVTNKVDGLPDG

-1953 ATNTIS
+1953 AANTIS
-1959 GTPSEVGSYDITV
+1959 GTPSEVGSYDIKV
-1972 TTTDESGNSE
+1972 TTTDESGNATE
-1982 TTTFTIDVEDTT
+1982 TTFTIDVEDTS
-1994 KPTVESVVDQT
+1994 KPTVESVANQT

-2025 TVMNKVEGLPDG
+2025 T
-2037 VTFDEATNT
+2037 
-2046 ISGTPS
+2046 
-2052 EVGSYTVTVTTTD
+2052 
-2065 ESGNA
+2065 
-2070 TEITFTINVEDTTKP
+2070 
-2085 TVEDIA
+2085 
-2091 DQTQEVNTEITP
+2091 
-2103 IKIEATDNSGQGV
+2103 
-2116 TNKVDG
+2116 
-2122 LPDGVTFDEATNTI
+2122 
-2136 SGTPNEVGSYTV
+2136 
-2148 TVTTTDES
+2148 
-2156 GNATET
+2156 
-2162 TFTINV
+2162 
-2168 EDTTKPTVE
+2168 
-2177 SVVDQT
+2177 
-2183 QEVNTEITPINIE
+2183 
-2196 ATDNSGQA
+2196 
-2204 VTNKVEGLPNGVT
+2204 
-2217 FDETTNTISG
+2217 
-2227 TPNEVGSYGITVTT
+2227 
-2241 TDESGNVTE
+2241 
-2250 TTFTIDVEDTTKP
+2250 
-2263 TVESVADQTQEVNTE
+2263 
-2278 ITPITIESED
+2278 
-2288 NSGQAVTNKVEGLP
+2288 
-2302 DGVTF
+2302 
-2307 DETTNTIS
+2307 
-2315 GTPNEVGSYGITVT
+2315 
-2329 TTDESGNATE
+2329 
-2339 ITFTINVEDTTK
+2339 
-2351 PTVEDIADQTQE
+2351 
-2363 VNTEITPIKIEA
+2363 
-2375 TDNSGQG
+2375 
-2382 VTNKVD
+2382 
-2388 GLPDGVTFDEA
+2388 
-2399 TNTISGTPN
+2399 
-2408 EVGSYTV
+2408 
-2415 TVTTTDES
+2415 
-2423 GNATE
+2423 
-2428 TTFTINVEDTTK
+2428 
-2440 PTVESVVDQTQEVNT
+2440 
-2455 EITPINIEATDNSGQ
+2455 
-2470 AVTNKVE
+2470 
-2477 GLPNGVTFD
+2477 
-2486 ETTNT
+2486 
-2491 ISGTPNE
+2491 
-2498 VGSYGITVTTTDES
+2498 
-2512 GNVTETTFTIDV
+2512 
-2524 EDITKPTVESVADQT
+2524 
-2539 QEINT
+2539 
-2544 EIEPIKIEATDNS
+2544 
-2557 GQVVTNKVDGLPDG
+2557 
-2571 VTFDEATNT
+2571 
-2580 ISGTPNEVGSYGIT
+2580 
-2594 VTTTDES
+2594 
-2601 GNVTETTFTIDVKDT
+2601 
-2616 TKPTVESIA
+2616 
-2625 NQTQEV
+2625 
-2631 NTEITPITI
+2631 
-2640 ESEDNSGQ
+2640 
-2648 AVTNKVEG
+2648 
-2656 LPDGVTFDEATNTIS
+2656 
-2671 GTPSEVGSYTVTVT
+2671 
-2685 TTDESGNATET
+2685 
-2696 TFTINVE
+2696 
-2703 DTTKPTVESVADQTQ
+2703 
-2718 EVNTEIEPIKIE
+2718 
-2730 ATDNSGQMV
+2730 
-2739 TNKVDGLPDGLTF
+2739 
-2752 DEATNTISGTPNE
+2752 
-2765 VGSYGITVTTTDES
+2765 
-2779 GNVTE
+2779 
-2784 TTFTIDVK
+2784 
-2792 DTTKPTVESVA
+2792 
-2803 DQTQEVNT
+2803 
-2811 EIEPIKI
+2811 
-2818 EAKDNSGQAV
+2818 V

-2868 GNETETTFTIDVED
+2868 GNATETTFTINVEDTTKPTVEDIADQTQEVNTEITPITIESEDNSGQVVTNKVEGLPDGVTFDEATNTISGTPSEVGRYDITVTTTDESGNATETTFTIDVED

-2892 DQTQEVNTEIT
+2892 DQTQEVNTEIEPIKIEATDNSGQAVTNKVDGLPAGVTFDETTNTISGT
-2903 PITIESEDNSGQAIT
+2903 PSEVGSYDITVTTTDESGNSETTTFTIDVKDTTKPTVESVADQTQEVNTEIEPIKIESEDNSGRAVM

-2938 GTPNE
+2938 GTPSE
-2943 VGRYDITVTTT
+2943 VGSYDIKVTTTDESGNVTETTFTIDVEDTTKPTVEDIADQTQEVNTEIEPIKIEARDNSGQAVTNKVDGLPNGVTFDEATNTISGTPSEVGSYTVTVTTIDESGNATETTFTINVEDTTKPTVEDIADQTQEVNTEITPITIESEDNSGQAVTNKVDGLPAGVTFDEATNTINGTPSEVGSYDVTVTTT
-2954 DESGNETETTF
+2954 DESGNSETTIFTIDVKDTTKPTVESVADQTQEVNTEIEPIKIEARDNSGQAVTNKVDGLPAGVTFDEATNTINGTPSEVGSYDVTVTTTDESGNSETTIFTIDVKDTTKPTVESVADQTQEVNTEIEPIKIEARDNSGQAVTNKVDGLPAGVTFDEATNTISGTPSEVGSYTVTVTTTDESGNSETTTFTIDVEDTTKPTVEDIADQTQEVNTEIDPIKIEATDNSGQAITNKVDGLPDGVTFDEVTNTISGTPSKVGSYTVTVTTTDESGNSETTTFTIDVEDTSKPTVESVADQTQEVNTEIEPIKIEATDNSGQAVTNKVDGLPDGVTFDETTNTISGTPSEVGSYDVTVTTTDESGNATETTF

-3010 DGLPDGVTFDE
+3010 E
-3021 ATNTISGTPSEVGS
+3021 
-3035 YTVTVTTTDES
+3035 
-3046 GNETETTFT
+3046 
-3055 INVEDTTKPTVES
+3055 
-3068 VADQT
+3068 
-3073 QEVNTEIEPIKIEA
+3073 
-3087 TDNSGQAVTN
+3087 
-3097 KVDGLPDG
+3097 
-3105 LTFDEA
+3105 
-3111 TNTISGTP
+3111 
-3119 NEVGSYG
+3119 
-3126 ITVTT
+3126 
-3131 TDESGNE
+3131 
-3138 TETTFTIDV
+3138 
-3147 KDTTKPTVESV
+3147 
-3158 ADQTQEVNTEIEP
+3158 
-3171 IKIEAKD
+3171 
-3178 NSGQAVTNKVEGLP
+3178 
-3192 DGVTFDEATNTIS
+3192 
-3205 GTPSEVGSYTV
+3205 
-3216 TVTTTDESGNSET
+3216 
-3229 TTFTIEVK
+3229 
-3237 DTTKPTVE
+3237 
-3245 DIADQTQ
+3245 
-3252 EVNTEI
+3252 
-3258 EPIKI
+3258 
-3263 EAKDNSGQAVTNKV
+3263 
-3277 DGLPAGVT
+3277 GLPAGVT

-3399 AGNKSESTTTTVIDT
+3399 AGNKSET
-3414 TAPEQPTINKVTEN
+3414 
-3428 STEVSGRG
+3428 
-3436 EPGTIVEVTFPDGN
+3436 
-3450 KVEGK
+3450 
-3455 VDSDGNYHIQ
+3455 
-3465 VPSETTLKGGQPLQ
+3465 
-3479 VIAIDKAGNKS
+3479 
-3490 ESTTTTV
+3490 TTTTV

>member
-150 NTSDESTYQSD
+150 STSDESTYQSD

-605 KLKDGYTLESV
+605 KLKDGYTLESI

-802 GTPTDVGSYTVTVI
+802 GTPTDVGLYTVTVI

-861 ATDNSGQ
+861 AKDNSGQ
-868 AVTNKVEG
+868 AVTNKVDG
-876 LPDGV
+876 LPAGV
-881 TFDEATNTISG
+881 TYDEVTNTISG
-892 TPNEVGSY
+892 TPSEVGSY

-911 NSETTTFTI
+911 N
-920 DVEDTTKPTVEDIA
+920 A
-934 DQTQEVNTEIT
+934 
-945 PITIESEDNSG
+945 
-956 RAVMNKVEGLPD
+956 
-968 GVTFDET
+968 
-975 TNTISGTP
+975 
-983 NEVGSY
+983 
-989 DIKVTTTDESGN
+989 
-1001 SETTTFTINVEDTTK
+1001 
-1016 PTVEDIADQT
+1016 
-1026 QEVNTEI
+1026 
-1033 TPITIE
+1033 
-1039 SEDNS
+1039 
-1044 GQAVTNKVDGLPNG
+1044 
-1058 VTFDEATNT
+1058 
-1067 ISGTPN
+1067 
-1073 EVGSYDIKVT
+1073 
-1083 TTDESGNV
+1083 
-1091 TETTFTIDVEDTTK
+1091 TETTFTINVEDTTK

-1112 DQTQEVNTEITPI
+1112 DQTQEVNTEIEPI
-1125 TIESED
+1125 KIEARD
-1131 NSDQAVTNK
+1131 NSGQAVTNK

-1185 TINVEDT
+1185 TIDVKDT
-1192 TKPTVESVAD
+1192 TKPTVEDIVD

-1222 GQAVTNKVEGL
+1222 G
-1233 PDGVTFDEATN
+1233 
-1244 TISGTPSEVGRYDVT
+1244 
-1259 VTTTDESGNSETT
+1259 
-1272 TFSINVEDT
+1272 
-1281 TKPTVE
+1281 
-1287 SVADQTQEVNTEI
+1287 
-1300 TPITIESE
+1300 
-1308 DNSDQ
+1308 Q

-1363 TINVEDTTKPT
+1363 TIDVEDTTKPT
-1374 VESVA
+1374 VESVADQKQEVNTEIEPIKIEATDNSGQGVTNKVDGLPAGVTFDEATNTISGTPSEVGSYDIKVTTTDESGNSETTTFTIDVEDTTKPTVEDIADQTQEVNTEITPIKIEATDNSGQTVTNKVDGLPDGVTFDEATNTISGTPSEVGSYDIKVTTTDESGNATETTFTIDVEDTSKPTVESVADQTQEVNTEIEPIKIEARDNSGQAVTNKVDGLPAGVTFDEATNTISGTPSEVGSYDVTVTTTDESGNATEITFTINVEDTTKPTVEDIA

-1408 EGLPDGVTFDEAT
+1408 EGLPDGVTFDETTNTISGTPNEVGSYTVTVTTTDESGNATETTFTIDVEDTTKPTVESIADQTQEINTEIEPIKIEATDNSGQAVTNKVDGLPAGVTFDETT
-1421 NTISGTPSEVGRY
+1421 NTISGTPSKVGSY
-1434 DVTVTTTDE
+1434 DITVTTTDE

-1450 TFSINVEDTTK
+1450 TFTINVEDTTKPTVESVADQTQEVNTEIEPIKIEAKDNSGQAVTNKVDGLPAGVTYDEVTNTISGTPSEVGSYTVTVTTTDESGNATETTFTIDVKDTTK
-1461 PTVEDIADQTQ
+1461 PTVEDIADQKQ

-1492 VTNKVEGLPAGV
+1492 VTNKVEGLPDGV
-1504 TFDEATNTISGTPNE
+1504 TFDETTNTISGTPSE
-1519 VGSYTVTVTTTD
+1519 TGSYTVTVTTTD

-1538 TTFTIDVKDTTKP
+1538 TTFTIDVEDTTKP
-1551 TVESVANQTQEV
+1551 TVESVADQTQEV
-1563 NTEIEPIK
+1563 NTEITPIK

-1576 NSGQAVTNK
+1576 NSGQTVTNK

-1623 NATETTFTIDVEDT
+1623 NETETTFTIDVEDT
-1637 TKPTVESVADQKQE
+1637 TKPTVK
-1651 VNTEIEPIKIEATD
+1651 
-1665 NSGQA
+1665 
-1670 VTNKVDGLPAGVTFD
+1670 
-1685 EATNTISGTPS
+1685 
-1696 EVGSYTVTVTT
+1696 
-1707 TDESGNATETTFTI
+1707 
-1721 DVEDTTKPTVE
+1721 
-1732 DIADQTQEV
+1732 DIADQT
-1741 NTEITPIKIEATDN
+1741 
-1755 SGQGVTNKVEG
+1755 
-1766 LPDGVTF
+1766 
-1773 DEAMNTIS
+1773 
-1781 GTPSEVSSYDITV
+1781 
-1794 TTTDESGNSETT
+1794 
-1806 TFTIDVK
+1806 
-1813 DTTKPTVESVADQKQ
+1813 Q

-1935 QAVTNKVEGLPDG
+1935 QAVTNKVDGLPDGVTFDEAANTISGTPSEVGSYDIKVTTTDESGNATETTFTIDVEDTSKPTVESVANQTQEVNTEITPIKIEATDNSGQTVTNKVEGLPDG

-1953 ATNTIS
+1953 ATNTISGTPNEVGSYDIKVTTTDESGNATETTFTINVEDTTKPTVEDIADQTQEVNTEITPITIESEDNSGQVVTNKVEGLPDGVTFDEATNTISGTPSEVGRYDITVTTTDESGNATETTFTIDVEDTTKPTVESVADQTQEVNTEIEPIKIEATDNSGQAVTNKVDGLPAGVTFDETTNTIS

-1982 TTTFTIDVEDTT
+1982 TTTFTIDVKDTT
-1994 KPTVESVVDQT
+1994 KPTVESVADQT
-2005 QEVNTEIT
+2005 QEVNTEIE
-2013 PIKIEATDNSGQ
+2013 PIKIESEDNSGRA
-2025 TVMNKVEGLPDG
+2025 VMNKVEGLPDG

-2052 EVGSYTVTVTTTD
+2052 EVGSY
-2065 ESGNA
+2065 
-2070 TEITFTINVEDTTKP
+2070 
-2085 TVEDIA
+2085 DI
-2091 DQTQEVNTEITP
+2091 
-2103 IKIEATDNSGQGV
+2103 K
-2116 TNKVDG
+2116 
-2122 LPDGVTFDEATNTI
+2122 
-2136 SGTPNEVGSYTV
+2136 
-2148 TVTTTDES
+2148 
-2156 GNATET
+2156 
-2162 TFTINV
+2162 
-2168 EDTTKPTVE
+2168 
-2177 SVVDQT
+2177 
-2183 QEVNTEITPINIE
+2183 
-2196 ATDNSGQA
+2196 
-2204 VTNKVEGLPNGVT
+2204 
-2217 FDETTNTISG
+2217 
-2227 TPNEVGSYGITVTT
+2227 VTT

-2263 TVESVADQTQEVNTE
+2263 TVE
-2278 ITPITIESED
+2278 
-2288 NSGQAVTNKVEGLP
+2288 
-2302 DGVTF
+2302 
-2307 DETTNTIS
+2307 
-2315 GTPNEVGSYGITVT
+2315 
-2329 TTDESGNATE
+2329 
-2339 ITFTINVEDTTK
+2339 
-2351 PTVEDIADQTQE
+2351 DIADQTQE
-2363 VNTEITPIKIEA
+2363 VNTEI
-2375 TDNSGQG
+2375 
-2382 VTNKVD
+2382 
-2388 GLPDGVTFDEA
+2388 
-2399 TNTISGTPN
+2399 
-2408 EVGSYTV
+2408 
-2415 TVTTTDES
+2415 
-2423 GNATE
+2423 
-2428 TTFTINVEDTTK
+2428 
-2440 PTVESVVDQTQEVNT
+2440 
-2455 EITPINIEATDNSGQ
+2455 
-2470 AVTNKVE
+2470 
-2477 GLPNGVTFD
+2477 
-2486 ETTNT
+2486 
-2491 ISGTPNE
+2491 
-2498 VGSYGITVTTTDES
+2498 
-2512 GNVTETTFTIDV
+2512 
-2524 EDITKPTVESVADQT
+2524 
-2539 QEINT
+2539 
-2544 EIEPIKIEATDNS
+2544 EPIKIEAR
-2557 GQVVTNKVDGLPDG
+2557 
-2571 VTFDEATNT
+2571 
-2580 ISGTPNEVGSYGIT
+2580 
-2594 VTTTDES
+2594 
-2601 GNVTETTFTIDVKDT
+2601 
-2616 TKPTVESIA
+2616 
-2625 NQTQEV
+2625 
-2631 NTEITPITI
+2631 
-2640 ESEDNSGQ
+2640 DNSGQ

-2685 TTDESGNATET
+2685 TTDESGNSETTTFTIDVEDTTKPTVESVADQTQEVNTEIEPIKIEARDNSGQAVTNKVDGLPNGVTFDEATNTISGTPSEVGSYTVTVTTIDESGNATET

-2703 DTTKPTVESVADQTQ
+2703 DTTKPTVEDIADQTQEVNTEITPITIESEDNSGQAVTNKVDGLPAGVTFDEATNTINGTPSEVGSYDVTVTTTDESGNSETTIFTIDVKDTTKPTVESVADQTQEVNTEIESIKIEARDNSGQAVTNKVDGLPAGVTFDEATNTISGTPSEVGSYTVTVTTTDESGNSETTTFTIDVEDTTKPTVEDIADQTQEVNTEIDPIKIEATDNSGQAITNKVDGLPDGVTFDEVTNTISGTPSKVGSYTVTVTTTDESGNSETTTFTIDVEDTSKPTVESVADQTQ

-2730 ATDNSGQMV
+2730 ATDNSGQAV
-2739 TNKVDGLPDGLTF
+2739 TNKVDGLPDGVTF
-2752 DEATNTISGTPNE
+2752 DETTNTISGTPSE
-2765 VGSYGITVTTTDES
+2765 VGSYDVTVTTTDES
-2779 GNVTE
+2779 GN
-2784 TTFTIDVK
+2784 
-2792 DTTKPTVESVA
+2792 A
-2803 DQTQEVNT
+2803 
-2811 EIEPIKI
+2811 
-2818 EAKDNSGQAV
+2818 
-2828 TNKVEGLP
+2828 
-2836 DGVTFD
+2836 
-2842 EATNTISGTP
+2842 
-2852 NEVGSYDIK
+2852 
-2861 VTTTDES
+2861 
-2868 GNETETTFTIDVED
+2868 
-2882 TTKPTVESVA
+2882 
-2892 DQTQEVNTEIT
+2892 
-2903 PITIESEDNSGQAIT
+2903 
-2918 NKVEGLPDGVTFD
+2918 
-2931 EATNTIS
+2931 
-2938 GTPNE
+2938 
-2943 VGRYDITVTTT
+2943 
-2954 DESGNETETTF
+2954 TETTF

-3046 GNETETTFT
+3046 GNSETTTFT
-3055 INVEDTTKPTVES
+3055 IEVKDTTKPTVES

-3105 LTFDEA
+3105 VTFDEA

-3131 TDESGNE
+3131 TDESGNV

-3399 AGNKSESTTTTVIDT
+3399 AGNKSETTTTTVIDT

-3455 VDSDGNYHIQ
+3455 VDSDGNY
-3465 VPSETTLKGGQPLQ
+3465 
-3479 VIAIDKAGNKS
+3479 
-3490 ESTTTTV
+3490 
-3497 IDTTAPEQP
+3497 
-3506 TINKVTENSTEV
+3506 
-3518 SGRGEPGTIV
+3518 
-3528 EVTFPDGNKVE
+3528 
-3539 GKVDSDGNYHI
+3539 YI